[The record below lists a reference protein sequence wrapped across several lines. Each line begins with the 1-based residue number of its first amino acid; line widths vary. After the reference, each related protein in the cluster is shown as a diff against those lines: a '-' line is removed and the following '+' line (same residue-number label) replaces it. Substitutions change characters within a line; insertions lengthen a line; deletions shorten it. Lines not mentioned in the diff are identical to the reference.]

1 MQISVKKIQAFTL
14 SEMIVVLLITTIV
27 VGMAFSVL
35 QLVQNQMNGI
45 AGNYERNT
53 EFDLLRRS
61 LWIDFN
67 RYDRIYYSEKSREL
81 QFVNEVNSQT
91 YRFEEDF
98 ITKDIDTFR
107 LQWETQ
113 RFLFENRDSPL
124 GEIDAIHFQTTKV
137 FGNRSLFVYKNNSAT
152 TYMNQ

>member
-1 MQISVKKIQAFTL
+1 MQTRFRKINAFTL
-14 SEMIVVLLITTIV
+14 SEIIVVLLITTMV

-35 QLVQNQMNGI
+35 RLVQNQMNGI

-53 EFDLLRRS
+53 EFNLLRQS

-67 RYDRIYYSEKSREL
+67 RFDRVYYNEKSREL
-81 QFVNEVNSQT
+81 QFVNAIGQRT

-107 LQWETQ
+107 LKWESQ
-113 RFLFENRDSPL
+113 RFLFENNESRL
-124 GEIDAIHFQTTKV
+124 GEIDALHFQTTKA
-137 FGNRSLFVYKNNSAT
+137 FGNRTLFVFKNNAAT
-152 TYMNQ
+152 TYMNH

>member
-14 SEMIVVLLITTIV
+14 SEMIVVLLITTMV

-53 EFDLLRRS
+53 EFDLLRQS

-67 RYDRIYYSEKSREL
+67 RYDRIYYNENSREL
-81 QFVNEVNSQT
+81 QFVNEMGGQT
-91 YRFEEDF
+91 YRFTEDF
-98 ITKDIDTFR
+98 MTKDIDTFR
-107 LQWETQ
+107 IKWETQ

-124 GEIDAIHFQTTKV
+124 GEIDAIHFQTTKA
-137 FGNRSLFVYKNNSAT
+137 FGNRTLFVYKNNSAT

>member
-1 MQISVKKIQAFTL
+1 MQIRLKKIRAFTL
-14 SEMIVVLLITTIV
+14 SEMIVVLLITTMV

-35 QLVQNQMNGI
+35 RLVQNQMNGI
-45 AGNYERNT
+45 TGNYERNT
-53 EFDLLRRS
+53 EFNLLRQS

-67 RYDRIYYSEKSREL
+67 KHDRIYYNENNREL
-81 QFVNEVNSQT
+81 QFVNEMGGQT

-107 LQWETQ
+107 IKWEAR
-113 RFLFENRDSPL
+113 RFLFENRDISL
-124 GEIDAIHFQTTKV
+124 GEIDAIHFQTTKAS
-137 FGNRSLFVYKNNSAT
+137 GNRSLFVYKNNSAT

>member
-1 MQISVKKIQAFTL
+1 
-14 SEMIVVLLITTIV
+14 MIVVLLITTLV

-35 QLVQNQMNGI
+35 HLVQNQMKGI
-45 AGNYERNT
+45 GENYERNT
-53 EFDLLRRS
+53 EFDLLRQS

-67 RYDRIYYSEKSREL
+67 RYDRVYYNGKSGEL
-81 QFVNEVNSQT
+81 RFVNEMGSQA
-91 YRFEEDF
+91 YHFEEGF

-113 RFLFENRDSPL
+113 RFLFESRESQF
-124 GEIDAIHFQTTKV
+124 GEIDAIHFQTTKA
-137 FGNRSLFVYKNNSAT
+137 FGNRTLFVYKNNSAT

>member
-1 MQISVKKIQAFTL
+1 MRIKVKKIQAFTL
-14 SEMIVVLLITTIV
+14 SEMIVVLLITTMV

-107 LQWETQ
+107 LQWETK
-113 RFLFENRDSPL
+113 RFLFENRESPL
-124 GEIDAIHFQTTKV
+124 GEIDAIHFQTTKA